1 MKVKLSLF
9 LILTTA
15 FVSGQFFDSPL
26 VSYKRFGYYTHYG
39 EEARTY
45 TSSNQSNYQITQRH
59 FAIASTYEI
68 AKGVDSTTHVELS
81 FFLDQFSYTNRTLFD
96 KYYLTLG
103 LGQEKRVFLDPR
115 FAFRGLVKSS
125 FQYYGTTEI
134 TNTDFTNVMVP
145 AFQYLSTNAVRIT
158 NDTVRLSGVRLGAS
172 LELGT
177 AWMPTERWEFVSGLG
192 AYGKIDFETVPYT
205 DILPAAIVHYG
216 FFFSQ
221 RIQLNFKLVQ
231 PFIQYQLFFLENEK
245 GLVNNYALSTPIRQL
260 FIIGVLFKFNL
271 LCFG

>member
-1 MKVKLSLF
+1 MSLLLLF
-9 LILTTA
+9 FAAPL
-15 FVSGQFFDSPL
+15 FGQFFDSPL

-39 EEARTY
+39 EEPRTY
-45 TSSNQSNYQITQRH
+45 TSSNGSNYQITQRH
-59 FAIASTYEI
+59 FALASTYEI
-68 AKGVDSTTHVELS
+68 AKGLDSTTHVELS

-96 KYYLTLG
+96 KFYLTLG
-103 LGQEKRVFLDPR
+103 LGQEKRVFLGSH

-125 FQYYGTTEI
+125 FQYFGTTEI

-145 AFQYLSTNAVRIT
+145 AFQYLSTSAIQIT
-158 NDTVRLSGVRLGAS
+158 NDTVRLAGVRLGAS

-177 AWMPTERWEFVSGLG
+177 AWMPTEHWEFVSGLG
-192 AYGKIDFETVPYT
+192 AYGKIDFETVPFT
-205 DILPAAIVHYG
+205 DILPAAVVHYG

-260 FIIGVLFKFNL
+260 FIIGVLFK
-271 LCFG
+271 